1 MEQKICACGDP
12 ACGKAK
18 HDETLPCPV
27 CGEAS
32 VDLVAG
38 DTVRKLLRPGLPA
51 AGDKYYVCSNPAC
64 DAVYFSKAGLIYKQA
79 DVTVPVFFK
88 TGAEPVYACY
98 CAGVTRAQVLD
109 AVKKTGAT
117 RWSAIIKEIT
127 GAVPKC
133 KCAEKNPLGKCCSE
147 NAYVAAI
154 AESSAKPAPKKKS
167 GPLHGV
173 TLETILIY
181 LVKTYGWEKMARVI
195 PVRCFMYDPT
205 VKSSLVFLRGTPWAR
220 AEVEKWY
227 LHDRNK

>member
-1 MEQKICACGDP
+1 MTQKKCACGDP
-12 ACGKAK
+12 ACGKTN
-18 HDETLPCPV
+18 HEESLPCPV

-32 VDLVAG
+32 IDLVPG
-38 DTVRKLLRPGLPA
+38 DTVRKLIKPGLPA
-51 AGDKYYVCSNPAC
+51 AADKYFLCSNAAC
-64 DAVYFSKAGLIYKQA
+64 EVVYFRENAVYKQP

-98 CAGVTRAQVLD
+98 CAGVTKAQVLD
-109 AVKKTGAT
+109 AIKKTGAT

-133 KCAEKNPLGKCCSE
+133 RCAEKNPLGVCCSE
-147 NAYVAAI
+147 NAYAAAL
-154 AESSAKPAPKKKS
+154 AESTAKPAPIKKS
-167 GPLHGV
+167 GPLHGI

-181 LVKTYGWEKMARVI
+181 LVKKYGWPKMARVI

-205 VKSSLVFLRGTPWAR
+205 IKSSLVFLRATPWAR

-227 LHDRNK
+227 IHDQRK